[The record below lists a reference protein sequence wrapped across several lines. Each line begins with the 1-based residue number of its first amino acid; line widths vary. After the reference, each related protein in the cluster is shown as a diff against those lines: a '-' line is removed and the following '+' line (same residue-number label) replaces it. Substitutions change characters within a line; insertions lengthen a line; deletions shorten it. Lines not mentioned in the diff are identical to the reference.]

1 MKRGI
6 VNTRQID
13 KYRAAI
19 DLLDVQLLRLLN
31 RRAGIVK
38 QLGVLKRQ
46 AGLPVCDCEREAFLL
61 ARLLEKNAGPLDE
74 RSVTSIFRRIIVE
87 SRHLQSSR
95 SAGPNSKT
103 YRNGS
108 LRRAR
113 S

>member
-1 MKRGI
+1 
-6 VNTRQID
+6 VSTRQID

-19 DLLDVQLLRLLN
+19 DLLDAQLLRLLN
-31 RRAGIVK
+31 RRAGILK
-38 QLGVLKRQ
+38 QLGVLKRR

-61 ARLLEKNAGPLDE
+61 ARLLEKNARPLGE
-74 RSVTSIFRRIIVE
+74 RSVISIFHRIIIE

-95 SAGPNSKT
+95 DAGPNSKI
-103 YRNGS
+103 YHNGS